1 MKHKIL
7 LILGLIASIALF
19 TYCSTETGTKGN
31 SSGSSSGRS
40 SDGGDDDDTELKL
53 SCELPKGEG
62 SECSKDDDCVDLC
75 KSSGDLDLSG
85 DALKVCK
92 SLGEDTVERLDELFD
107 TLKKVTA
114 EKLDDLEDEDL
125 NLMCGAVKEMGYK
138 ILKQSIENYR
148 TSKAKTFLN
157 YLAENEEVFEI
168 FLAAEEEEETVELLE
183 MLLKALDGGSD
194 DAAILDGLGE
204 VVNNDNEKFLEV
216 ALDNNERLFRF
227 IHEELIDQED
237 GLCKDTNQPA
247 VVTSSNDDSFRLEA
261 CILGVYCKA
270 AGATAT
276 GNSLRKDIADF
287 FDGGDV
293 SSFIKQPEAEGGL
306 VSSGNLTDTNKE
318 KASEEW
324 TEEACTALKTLYT
337 LENWQTF

>member
-1 MKHKIL
+1 MKQKIL
-7 LILGLIASIALF
+7 LILGLIASITLF
-19 TYCSTETGTKGN
+19 TYCSTETGQKGN

-40 SDGGDDDDTELKL
+40 SEGGYDDGEELSL

-107 TLKKVTA
+107 DLKKVTD
-114 EKLDDLEDEDL
+114 EKLEDLEDEDL

-194 DAAILDGLGE
+194 DAAILTGLGE
-204 VVNNDNEKFLEV
+204 AVNDDNEKFLKI
-216 ALDNNERLFRF
+216 ALDENERLFRF
-227 IHEELIDQED
+227 IHEELIDQAD

-247 VVTSSNDDSFRLEA
+247 VTSSNDDSFRLEA

-270 AGATAT
+270 AEANTT

-293 SSFIKQPEAEGGL
+293 SNFIKQPAADGGL
-306 VSSGNLTDTNKE
+306 VSSGNLEDTNKE

-324 TEEACTALKTLYT
+324 TDEACTALKTLYT
-337 LENWQTF
+337 LENWQAF